1 MMNMELTT
9 TITTTTIPT
18 IKSKLEPNRDIQ
30 SQGSTKAQ
38 SGPQWTDGS
47 YLF

>member
-1 MMNMELTT
+1 MMNMEKKT
-9 TITTTTIPT
+9 TITITTIPG

-38 SGPQWTDGS
+38 SEPRWTDGS